1 MLRNN
6 PGVSFENTN
15 VDGTIPFVSAKEIG
29 ESSLSG
35 WVLVGGASSR
45 MGRDKA
51 LIEIAGKPLAL
62 VAAEAL
68 GVVCKSVWLVG
79 DPDRYGTLG
88 LPVVSDMHRGAG
100 PLSGIEAALG
110 ATRSEWNL
118 VAACDMPLLDA
129 PLLRDLVQEIAQA
142 ADHDAAIPQQYPDGR
157 IEPLCALYHQRCHAV
172 ASEALAAGLRRISDF
187 IARLTVR
194 YVQVTDPR
202 PFLNLNT
209 PEDLENY
216 RRG

>member
-1 MLRNN
+1 MLRNIPRVFN
-6 PGVSFENTN
+6 ENTN
-15 VDGTIPFVSAKEIG
+15 VDGTIRFVSATEMG
-29 ESSLSG
+29 DRRLSG

-51 LIEIAGKPLAL
+51 LIEVAGKPLAL

-68 GVVCKSVWLVG
+68 GVVCESVSLVG
-79 DPDRYGTLG
+79 DPARYGALG
-88 LPVVSDMHRGAG
+88 LPVVSDTNRGCG

-118 VAACDMPLLDA
+118 IAACDMPAVDA
-129 PLLRDLVQEIAQA
+129 SLLRELIEA
-142 ADHDAAIPQQYPDGR
+142 ASDDAAIPRYPDGS
-157 IEPLCALYHQRCHAV
+157 IEPLCAMYHRRCHTV
-172 ASEALAAGLRRISDF
+172 AADTLAAGLRRISDF
-187 IARLTVR
+187 TARLTVR

>member
-1 MLRNN
+1 MLRNK
-6 PGVSFENTN
+6 PRVSVENTN
-15 VDGTIPFVSAKEIG
+15 VDGTIRFVSATEFG
-29 ESSLSG
+29 DGRLSG
-35 WVLVGGASSR
+35 WVLVGGRSSR

-51 LIEIAGKPLAL
+51 LIEIGGRPLAL

-68 GVVCKSVWLVG
+68 GVVCESVTLVG
-79 DPDRYGTLG
+79 DPDRYQALG
-88 LPVVSDMHRGAG
+88 LTVISDRQRGAG

-118 VAACDMPLLDA
+118 IAACDMPSLDA
-129 PLLRDLVQEIAQA
+129 LLLRKLARAV
-142 ADHDAAIPQQYPDGR
+142 ADDAAIPQYPDGS
-157 IEPLCALYHQRCHAV
+157 IEPLCAVYHQRCHA
-172 ASEALAAGLRRISDF
+172 AAAEALDAGLRRISDF

-209 PEDLENY
+209 PEDLEKY
-216 RRG
+216 YCG

>member
-1 MLRNN
+1 M
-6 PGVSFENTN
+6 PGITAENTN
-15 VDGTIPFVSAKEIG
+15 VDGTIRCVSAIDG
-29 ESSLSG
+29 SGGLAG
-35 WVLVGGASSR
+35 WVLVGGASTR

-51 LIEIAGKPLAL
+51 LIDFGGRPLAL

-68 GVVCKSVWLVG
+68 GAVCHSVSLVG
-79 DPDRYGTLG
+79 DPERYQILG
-88 LPVVSDMHRGAG
+88 LPVVSDRSRGSG

-110 ATRSEWNL
+110 ATCSDWNL
-118 VAACDMPLLDA
+118 IAACDMPSLDSA
-129 PLLRDLVQEIAQA
+129 LLRQLAESA
-142 ADHDAAIPQQYPDGR
+142 ANDAAIPRYPDGR
-157 IEPLCALYHQRCHAV
+157 IEPLCALYHRRSHA
-172 ASEALAAGLRRISDF
+172 AAAAALAAGARRVSDF

-194 YVQVTDPR
+194 YIEVADSR